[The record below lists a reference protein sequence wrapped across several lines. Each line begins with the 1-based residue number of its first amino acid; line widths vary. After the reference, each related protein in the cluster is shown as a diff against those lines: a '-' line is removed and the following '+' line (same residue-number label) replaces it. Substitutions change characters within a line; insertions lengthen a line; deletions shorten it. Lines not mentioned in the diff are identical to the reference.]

1 MKDIIF
7 SIIIAI
13 NLVSSYF
20 LASTLISYWKYLL
33 PKRKYSYLILL
44 FFIIVFTL
52 FLMGTLK
59 NYFSF

>member
-7 SIIIAI
+7 SIIIAL

-20 LASTLISYWKYLL
+20 IASTLISYWKYLL

-44 FFIIVFTL
+44 FFIIIFTIL
-52 FLMGTLK
+52 LIGNIK